1 MVVPCDVTI
10 TAGSKKQKC
19 VAQIDADCW
28 SDERVPIELAGL
40 LKLPR
45 EDWQSLAAEA
55 HLVLTIRS
63 TGEPY
68 RMILDVGTGRFLA
81 RRL

>member
-1 MVVPCDVTI
+1 M
-10 TAGSKKQKC
+10 
-19 VAQIDADCW
+19 
-28 SDERVPIELAGL
+28 ELAGVL
-40 LKLPR
+40 QMPR
-45 EDWQSLAAEA
+45 EEWQSLAAEA

-68 RMILDVGTGRFLA
+68 RMIMDVGTGRFLA